1 MWENVGLS
9 GMFLGTF
16 QLKLDDKGRLSI
28 PTRYRDILRQKY
40 RSEPQQAGSESAP
53 QQADPELVLSS
64 IGPRISAYPR
74 AEWEWLADSLTEAIT
89 LPGLHQDARDLY
101 HVLFGNAA
109 ECGMDAQGRVLI
121 PPHLRHKA
129 KLNGEVIVVG
139 LNRYFDIWSR
149 EAWED
154 YQTSLH
160 GREEEIAQK
169 IVELRDARVS
179 PRPSLFGE
187 GLRPRL

>member
-1 MWENVGLS
+1 MWEKVGLG

-28 PTRYRDILRQKY
+28 PTRYRDILRQQY
-40 RSEPQQAGSESAP
+40 RSEPPQAGSESEP

-89 LPGLHQDARDLY
+89 LPGLHQDARPLY

-109 ECGMDAQGRVLI
+109 ECGIDAQGRVLI

-129 KLNGEVIVVG
+129 KLNGEVILVG
-139 LNRYFDIWSR
+139 LNRYFDIWNR

-154 YQTSLH
+154 YQASLH
-160 GREEEIAQK
+160 GREEEIARK
-169 IVELRDARVS
+169 VMELRDARVS

-187 GLRPRL
+187 GLRPRR

>member
-1 MWENVGLS
+1 MWEKVGLG

-28 PTRYRDILRQKY
+28 PKRYQDILRQKY
-40 RSEPQQAGSESAP
+40 HSEPQQAGSESEP

-74 AEWEWLADSLTEAIT
+74 AEWEWLADSLTDAIT

-129 KLNGEVIVVG
+129 KVTGEVIVVG
-139 LNRYFDIWSR
+139 LNRYFEIWNR

-154 YQTSLH
+154 YQASLQ

-169 IVELRDARVS
+169 LVELRDARVS
-179 PRPSLFGE
+179 PTPSLFAE

>member
-1 MWENVGLS
+1 
-9 GMFLGTF
+9 MFMGTF
-16 QLKLDDKGRLSI
+16 QLKLDDKSRLSI
-28 PTRYRDILRQKY
+28 PTRYREILHQKY
-40 RSEPQQAGSESAP
+40 RSGP
-53 QQADPELVLSS
+53 QQADPDHPELVLSS
-64 IGPRISAYPR
+64 VGPRISAYPR

-109 ECGMDAQGRVLI
+109 ECGIDAQGRVLI
-121 PPHLRHKA
+121 PLHLRTKA
-129 KLNGEVIVVG
+129 NLNGEVIIVG
-139 LNRYFDIWSR
+139 LNRYFDIWNR

-154 YQTSLH
+154 YQASLQ

>member
-1 MWENVGLS
+1 MWEKVGLG
-9 GMFLGTF
+9 GMLLGTF

-28 PTRYRDILRQKY
+28 PKRYQDILRQKY
-40 RSEPQQAGSESAP
+40 RSEPQQAGSTSEP
-53 QQADPELVLSS
+53 EADPELVLSS

-74 AEWEWLADSLTEAIT
+74 AEWEWLADSLTDAIT

-129 KLNGEVIVVG
+129 KVNGEVIVVG
-139 LNRYFDIWSR
+139 LNRYFEIWNR

-154 YQTSLH
+154 YQASLQ

>member
-1 MWENVGLS
+1 
-9 GMFLGTF
+9 MFMGTF

-28 PTRYRDILRQKY
+28 PTRYRDILHQKY
-40 RSEPQQAGSESAP
+40 HSGP

-109 ECGMDAQGRVLI
+109 ECGIDAQGRVLI

-129 KLNGEVIVVG
+129 KLNGEVIIVG
-139 LNRYFDIWSR
+139 LNRYFEIWDR
-149 EAWED
+149 EAWAD
-154 YQTSLH
+154 YQASLQ

-187 GLRPRL
+187 DFRPRR